1 MSPALVYSC
10 ARAGVDAPLVRVE
23 VHLSGGP
30 AITRASVVQRCR
42 PKYVAAVNS

>member
-1 MSPALVYSC
+1 MSLPLVHSR

-30 AITRASVVQRCR
+30 AITQAYVVQRCR
-42 PKYVAAVNS
+42 PTHAAAVNP